1 MKVEACFKIAYVM
14 KTHGLKG
21 EVTFS
26 LSPDCPDLTSL
37 ESVFLEVRNQLVP
50 YFLHS
55 VSGKGVKAYV
65 KLEDVD
71 SAEAAGELT
80 GASVYI
86 PKQHRPP
93 LARGE
98 FYGDEVTGFEVADVV
113 HGPLGYVKE
122 VLELGAT
129 RHLIVIYLGREI
141 MIPLNGPFIK
151 SLNKTKQK
159 FTVELP
165 NGFLE
170 I

>member
-26 LSPDCPDLTSL
+26 LSPDCPDLSGLT
-37 ESVFLEVRNQLVP
+37 SVFLELRNQLVP
-50 YFLHS
+50 YFIHS
-55 VSGKGVKAYV
+55 ASTKGIKAYV
-65 KLEDVD
+65 KLEDIN
-71 SAEAAGELT
+71 SAEAAAELT
-80 GASVYI
+80 GSSVYI
-86 PKQHRPP
+86 PKEHRPA
-93 LARGE
+93 LSRSE
-98 FYGDEVTGFEVADVV
+98 FYGDEVTGFEVNDVF

-122 VLELGAT
+122 VLETGAN

-151 SLNKTKQK
+151 SLNKAKRK
-159 FTVELP
+159 FAVELP
-165 NGFLE
+165 DGFLE